1 MSPFRLRACA
11 ALLTAPIT
19 GPSRCGHMDNAEE
32 ALPTCPQPQQQQ
44 TAYQN
49 QPKPPTRLRDE
60 RNSVML
66 HHATAERQIGFAIL
80 HAVRN
85 LLIITGGAEFQICKS
100 RSLENIS

>member
-60 RNSVML
+60 REFRNAARRAREFRL
-66 HHATAERQIGFAIL
+66 EFRYAAATRAGVPRHRHTGAAGL
-80 HAVRN
+80 AGAV
-85 LLIITGGAEFQICKS
+85 
-100 RSLENIS
+100 